1 MDGCLRVRLP
11 AMTRVTLSRLISIGP
26 AVAVAIWT
34 EASVEAAEK
43 MQLMQ
48 WINAFQALQL
58 PFAMLPTLHF
68 VADRKTLGSGRAS
81 NPNPNPNPS
90 S

>member
-48 WINAFQALQL
+48 WINAFQA
-58 PFAMLPTLHF
+58 
-68 VADRKTLGSGRAS
+68 R
-81 NPNPNPNPS
+81 
-90 S
+90 